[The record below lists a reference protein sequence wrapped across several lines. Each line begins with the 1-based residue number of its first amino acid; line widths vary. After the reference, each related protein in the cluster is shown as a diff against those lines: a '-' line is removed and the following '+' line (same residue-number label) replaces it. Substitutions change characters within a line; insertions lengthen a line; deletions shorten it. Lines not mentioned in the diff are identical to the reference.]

1 MSAYLTFGELNA
13 GDRFIGLPQPGDDG
27 GHGGFKGPHYIFQKI
42 EGAGR
47 DNAMRQKDGIL
58 SCMPDS
64 MPIIKVE

>member
-27 GHGGFKGPHYIFQKI
+27 GHYIFQKI